1 MPLDKDRIQGE
12 ELATTLEKVVSQ
24 LDIIT
29 RTLFVLEQR
38 VSQNEE
44 MVSNVLDKYQSVKVQ
59 AAKENVAA
67 NFNMVGLDA
76 AMG

>member
-1 MPLDKDRIQGE
+1 M
-12 ELATTLEKVVSQ
+12 VSQ

-29 RTLFVLEQR
+29 RTLAVLEQR

-44 MVSNVLDKYQSVKVQ
+44 MVSNVLDKYETVKMQ
-59 AAKENVAA
+59 AAKENVAV
-67 NFNMVGLDA
+67 NSNMSGLNA

>member
-1 MPLDKDRIQGE
+1 M
-12 ELATTLEKVVSQ
+12 VSQ

-29 RTLFVLEQR
+29 RTLAVLEQR

-44 MVSNVLDKYQSVKVQ
+44 MVSNVLDKYETVKLQ

-67 NFNMVGLDA
+67 NYNMSGLNA